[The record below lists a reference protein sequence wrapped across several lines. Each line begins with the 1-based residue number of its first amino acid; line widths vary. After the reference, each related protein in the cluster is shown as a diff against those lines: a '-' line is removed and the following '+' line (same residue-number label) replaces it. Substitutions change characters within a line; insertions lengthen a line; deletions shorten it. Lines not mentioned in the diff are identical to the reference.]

1 MYRRRP
7 PQSCI
12 FTRVQ
17 MPFQPKAPLMNTAL
31 PSTFCSRFSQEAGEP
46 LAGTGA
52 HPDRMLLIAW
62 PKAHWTYAMN
72 AARDMPGDLLD
83 AIDAAKRAG
92 WRVNLVDRKTDPAPR
107 GTVFVFPTGERFQ
120 VPLPRLPVLVTALVA
135 GGDRGRGG
143 RGSGTALC
151 CAAPMAP
158 MTAVARSSASRPT
171 RRWPGRR
178 GTMAGGSRSGRPRTW
193 AAAAFPR
200 MRWWCPRCGNTGGS
214 RRRRRG

>member
-1 MYRRRP
+1 
-7 PQSCI
+7 
-12 FTRVQ
+12 
-17 MPFQPKAPLMNTAL
+17 
-31 PSTFCSRFSQEAGEP
+31 
-46 LAGTGA
+46 
-52 HPDRMLLIAW
+52 MLLIAW

-135 GGDRGRGG
+135 GGDPGARGARIGHGLVLCCTHGTHDRCCAKFGFAAYKAMAGAARDHGG
-143 RGSGTALC
+143 RFSVWETTHL
-151 CAAPMAP
+151 
-158 MTAVARSSASRPT
+158 
-171 RRWPGRR
+171 
-178 GTMAGGSRSGRPRTW
+178 